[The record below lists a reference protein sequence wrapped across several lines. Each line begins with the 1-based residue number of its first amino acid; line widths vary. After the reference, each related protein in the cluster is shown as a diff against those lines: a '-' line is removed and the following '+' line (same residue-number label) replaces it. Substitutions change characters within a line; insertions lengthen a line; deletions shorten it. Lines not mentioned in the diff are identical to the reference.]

1 MVARLA
7 LALLLVLVMGC
18 TGVRYLAQAA
28 HGQADI
34 MFKARPIDEVLADP
48 TTSKEVRDLL
58 AEIGPIKKFGETS
71 GLKPT
76 PNYGKFADLGRPAV
90 VWVVGACDPLS
101 FTPKKWS
108 FPIVGSVPYLGW
120 FDKADAERHAVDLR
134 EDGYDVDV
142 RPASAYSTLGWFND
156 PVLSTM
162 LEDGP
167 EAIGELANVVLHES
181 MHATKYV
188 DGQTAFD
195 EGIASFVGHRLAL
208 GDLDSTRGPDSSAK
222 RAYVAFEGRG
232 EQRREQML
240 AGYRE
245 LAALYAAYAAG
256 LSKTET
262 LVRKKVILTR
272 LRSEIGFRRQINNA
286 TLFELKS
293 YHGSEDQF
301 NEVLSA
307 CKTFARF
314 LSVIQS
320 VSGSDFDEPQQ
331 RDLTRVFARLKQRCG
346 G

>member
-1 MVARLA
+1 VLARLA
-7 LALLLVLVMGC
+7 LVVLLVSLMGC

-28 HGQADI
+28 NGQAEI
-34 MFKARPIDEVLADP
+34 MFRARPIDEVLADP
-48 TTSKEVRDLL
+48 TTEASVRSLL
-58 AEIGPIKKFGETS
+58 AEIGTIKKFGESS

-76 PNYGKFADLGRPAV
+76 PNYGKYADLARPAV

-120 FDKADAERHAVDLR
+120 FDRADADHHAAELR

-142 RPASAYSTLGWFND
+142 RPASAYSTLGWFDD

-188 DGQTAFD
+188 HGQTAFD

-208 GDLDSTRGPDSSAK
+208 GYLDQTRGPDSAAK

-232 EQRREQML
+232 EARREKML

-245 LAALYAAYAAG
+245 LAALYAQKLG
-256 LSKTET
+256 RTET
-262 LVRKKVILTR
+262 LVRKKIILTR
-272 LRSEIGFRRQINNA
+272 LRNEVSAKRPINNA
-286 TLFELKS
+286 TLFELAS
-293 YHGSEDQF
+293 YHGSEDGL
-301 NEVLSA
+301 NDVLSA
-307 CKTFARF
+307 CKTFSRF
-314 LSVIQS
+314 LSVLRS
-320 VSGSDFDEPQQ
+320 VESNDFDEPQQ

-346 G
+346 